1 MFAAHRRAASQGC
14 GNTNK
19 VAGIR
24 DPADRRRP
32 ALGRQY
38 QGDGLRNPAW
48 TKTDLAKGPDHPRG
62 GENVPLIYK
71 LLLIVRAAAL
81 SVSAIY
87 KAYQKNR
94 EDSNDSHSV

>member
-1 MFAAHRRAASQGC
+1 MSAAHRRAASQGC

-24 DPADRRRP
+24 GPAYCRRP
-32 ALGRQY
+32 ALACHHAGN
-38 QGDGLRNPAW
+38 GLRNPAR
-48 TKTDLAKGPDHPRG
+48 TKTDLAKRPDHFHG

-71 LLLIVRAAAL
+71 LLLITRAVAL

-87 KAYQKNR
+87 KAFQKKR
-94 EDSNDSHSV
+94 EDRNDSHSV

>member
-1 MFAAHRRAASQGC
+1 MPAVHRRAASQGC

-24 DPADRRRP
+24 GPADRRRP
-32 ALGRQY
+32 ALACQHACN
-38 QGDGLRNPAW
+38 GLRNPAR
-48 TKTDLAKGPDHPRG
+48 TKTGLAKRPDHFHG

-71 LLLIVRAAAL
+71 LLLIVRAVAL

-94 EDSNDSHSV
+94 EDTDDSDSV